1 MTQHSALGAQHTPM
15 DIRYPNL
22 SELIYI
28 NGMVLDKPEISAGK
42 QKIRDVELLQAAV
55 ARPAASA
62 FGEDAY
68 PTLREKTAALLHS
81 VARNHPFTDGNKR
94 TAVVGAVFFFRIN
107 GQTVIWEQDDALAMI
122 LRVAEGRSEVDELAA
137 WFPLDAHPA
146 SLAPEAD
153 ADADMRLI
161 AQIIDEQQG
170 LLDELERQ

>member
-1 MTQHSALGAQHTPM
+1 M
-15 DIRYPNL
+15 DIRYPTL

-28 NGMVLDKPEISAGK
+28 NGMVLDKPEIAAGR

-68 PTLREKTAALLHS
+68 PTLREKAAALLHS

-94 TAVVGAVFFFRIN
+94 TAVVGAVFMFRVN
-107 GQTVIWEQDDALAMI
+107 GQTITWEQDDALAMI
-122 LRVAEGRSEVDELAA
+122 LRIAEGRGGLDELAA
-137 WFPLDAHPA
+137 WFPLAESPA
-146 SLAPEAD
+146 SVSPVPD
-153 ADADMRLI
+153 ADNDMRLI
-161 AQIIDEQQG
+161 AQIIEEQRG